1 MNSDINE
8 LKSGGEEFLSVGDRL
23 GYEKDSKERMPWEHY
38 LDAYGK
44 ADPVEIAARLQIPY
58 DQDTKCFTLPF
69 LGSVYEISWPE
80 FQVSHHEDGQEYYP
94 LEEMIYARI
103 LTIRFLLE
111 GSAVKGSGRM
121 KTYREMPWGE
131 VYFRQF
137 QGRCIFRLAYGFGGK
152 LDQFQSIMERLGGV
166 RIEYGDC
173 GYEFEFMNNLRL
185 RFILWAGDDEFPPSA
200 QILFADN
207 FSAAFHG
214 EDMAVVGDVSIG
226 VLKALSAQ

>member
-1 MNSDINE
+1 MVFDY
-8 LKSGGEEFLSVGDRL
+8 D
-23 GYEKDSKERMPWEHY
+23 KDSKERVPYEYY
-38 LDAYGK
+38 LERYQK
-44 ADPVEIAARLQIPY
+44 EDPLAISDRTQIPY
-58 DQDTKCFTLPF
+58 DEKAGVFTLR
-69 LGSVYEISWPE
+69 LMGCTYQISWPDYQIKAVPE
-80 FQVSHHEDGQEYYP
+80 NVICHYP
-94 LEEMIYARI
+94 LENAANARI
-103 LTIRFLLE
+103 LVLRYFLE
-111 GSAVKGSGRM
+111 GIAAPASG
-121 KTYREMPWGE
+121 KFLTYREMPWGE

>member
-1 MNSDINE
+1 MVFDY
-8 LKSGGEEFLSVGDRL
+8 D
-23 GYEKDSKERMPWEHY
+23 KDSKERVPYEYY
-38 LDAYGK
+38 LERHQK
-44 ADPVEIAARLQIPY
+44 EDPLAISDRTQIPY
-58 DQDTKCFTLPF
+58 DEKAGVFTLR
-69 LGSVYEISWPE
+69 LMGCTYQISWPDYQIKAVPE
-80 FQVSHHEDGQEYYP
+80 NVICHYP
-94 LEEMIYARI
+94 LENAANARI
-103 LTIRFLLE
+103 LVLRYFLE
-111 GSAVKGSGRM
+111 GTAAPASG
-121 KTYREMPWGE
+121 KFLTYREMPWGE

>member
-1 MNSDINE
+1 MVFDY
-8 LKSGGEEFLSVGDRL
+8 D
-23 GYEKDSKERMPWEHY
+23 KDSKERVPYEYY
-38 LDAYGK
+38 LERYQK
-44 ADPVEIAARLQIPY
+44 EDPLAISDRTQIPY
-58 DQDTKCFTLPF
+58 DEKAGVFTLR
-69 LGSVYEISWPE
+69 LMGCTYQISWPE
-80 FQVSHHEDGQEYYP
+80 YQITAVPENEICHYP
-94 LEEMIYARI
+94 LENAANARI
-103 LTIRFLLE
+103 LVLRYFLE
-111 GSAVKGSGRM
+111 GTAAPASG
-121 KTYREMPWGE
+121 KFLTYREMPWGE

>member
-1 MNSDINE
+1 MVFDY
-8 LKSGGEEFLSVGDRL
+8 D
-23 GYEKDSKERMPWEHY
+23 KDSKERVPYEYY
-38 LDAYGK
+38 LERYQK
-44 ADPVEIAARLQIPY
+44 EDPLAISDRTQIPY
-58 DQDTKCFTLPF
+58 DEKAGVFTLR
-69 LGSVYEISWPE
+69 LMGCTYQISWPDYQIKAVPE
-80 FQVSHHEDGQEYYP
+80 NVICHYP
-94 LEEMIYARI
+94 LENAANARI
-103 LTIRFLLE
+103 LVLRYFLE
-111 GSAVKGSGRM
+111 GTAAPAFGKFL
-121 KTYREMPWGE
+121 TYREMPWGE

>member
-1 MNSDINE
+1 MVFDY
-8 LKSGGEEFLSVGDRL
+8 D
-23 GYEKDSKERMPWEHY
+23 KDSKERVPYEYY
-38 LDAYGK
+38 LERYQK
-44 ADPVEIAARLQIPY
+44 EDPLAISDRTQIPY
-58 DQDTKCFTLPF
+58 DEKAGVFTLR
-69 LGSVYEISWPE
+69 LMGCTYQISWPDYQIKAVPE
-80 FQVSHHEDGQEYYP
+80 NVICHYP
-94 LEEMIYARI
+94 LENAANARI
-103 LTIRFLLE
+103 LVLRYFLE
-111 GSAVKGSGRM
+111 GIAAPASG
-121 KTYREMPWGE
+121 KFLTYREMPWGE

-214 EDMAVVGDVSIG
+214 EDMAVVGDVRR
-226 VLKALSAQ
+226 KKKKR

>member
-1 MNSDINE
+1 MVFDY
-8 LKSGGEEFLSVGDRL
+8 D
-23 GYEKDSKERMPWEHY
+23 KDSKERVPYEYY
-38 LDAYGK
+38 LERYQK
-44 ADPVEIAARLQIPY
+44 EDPLAISDRIQIPY
-58 DQDTKCFTLPF
+58 DEKAGVFTLR
-69 LGSVYEISWPE
+69 LMGCTYQISWPDYQIKAVPE
-80 FQVSHHEDGQEYYP
+80 NVICHYP
-94 LEEMIYARI
+94 LENAANARI
-103 LTIRFLLE
+103 LVLRYFLE
-111 GSAVKGSGRM
+111 GTAAPASG
-121 KTYREMPWGE
+121 KFLTYREMPWGE

>member
-1 MNSDINE
+1 MVFDY
-8 LKSGGEEFLSVGDRL
+8 D
-23 GYEKDSKERMPWEHY
+23 KDSKERVPYEYY
-38 LDAYGK
+38 LERYQK
-44 ADPVEIAARLQIPY
+44 EDPLAISDRTQIPY
-58 DQDTKCFTLPF
+58 DEKAGVFTLR
-69 LGSVYEISWPE
+69 LMGCTYQISWPDYQIKAVPE
-80 FQVSHHEDGQEYYP
+80 NVICHYP
-94 LEEMIYARI
+94 LENAANARI
-103 LTIRFLLE
+103 LVLRYFLE
-111 GSAVKGSGRM
+111 GTAAPASG
-121 KTYREMPWGE
+121 KFLTYREMPWGE

-152 LDQFQSIMERLGGV
+152 LDQFQSIMERLGVV

>member
-1 MNSDINE
+1 MVFDY
-8 LKSGGEEFLSVGDRL
+8 D
-23 GYEKDSKERMPWEHY
+23 KDSKERIPYEYY
-38 LDAYGK
+38 LERYQK
-44 ADPVEIAARLQIPY
+44 EDPLAISDRTQIPY
-58 DQDTKCFTLPF
+58 DEKAGVFTLR
-69 LGSVYEISWPE
+69 LMGCTYQISWPDYQIKAVPE
-80 FQVSHHEDGQEYYP
+80 NVICHYP
-94 LEEMIYARI
+94 LENAANARI
-103 LTIRFLLE
+103 LVLRYFLE
-111 GSAVKGSGRM
+111 GTAAPASG
-121 KTYREMPWGE
+121 KFLTYREMPWGE

-214 EDMAVVGDVSIG
+214 EDMAVVCDVSIG

>member
-1 MNSDINE
+1 MVFDY
-8 LKSGGEEFLSVGDRL
+8 D
-23 GYEKDSKERMPWEHY
+23 KDSKERVPYEYY
-38 LDAYGK
+38 LERYQK
-44 ADPVEIAARLQIPY
+44 EDPLAISDRTQIPY
-58 DQDTKCFTLPF
+58 DEKAGVFTLR
-69 LGSVYEISWPE
+69 LMGCTYQISWPDYQIKAVPE
-80 FQVSHHEDGQEYYP
+80 NVICHYP
-94 LEEMIYARI
+94 LENAANARI
-103 LTIRFLLE
+103 LVLRYFLE
-111 GSAVKGSGRM
+111 GTAAPASG
-121 KTYREMPWGE
+121 KFLTYREMPWGE

-137 QGRCIFRLAYGFGGK
+137 QGRCIFRLTYGFGGK

>member
-1 MNSDINE
+1 MVFDY
-8 LKSGGEEFLSVGDRL
+8 D
-23 GYEKDSKERMPWEHY
+23 KDSKERVPYEYY
-38 LDAYGK
+38 LERYQK
-44 ADPVEIAARLQIPY
+44 EDPLAISERTQIPY
-58 DQDTKCFTLPF
+58 DEKTGVFTLR
-69 LGSVYEISWPE
+69 LMGCTYQISWPDYQIKAVPE
-80 FQVSHHEDGQEYYP
+80 NVICHYP
-94 LEEMIYARI
+94 LENAANARI
-103 LTIRFLLE
+103 LVLRYFLE
-111 GSAVKGSGRM
+111 GTAAPTSG
-121 KTYREMPWGE
+121 KFLTYREMPWGE